1 MLLNLRINSF
11 LGGPMKLRLILT
23 LLIPFLTLYISA
35 QDSDTEEVEE
45 VVVVGSQ
52 IKGATITD
60 ALPVT
65 VISTEEIEGFGVD
78 SGDDLISNLAEM
90 GTNQFNQGDLNGGYN
105 ANRGDVG
112 SFNLRNVG
120 TGNTL
125 TL

>member
-1 MLLNLRINSF
+1 
-11 LGGPMKLRLILT
+11 MKLRLILT

-90 GTNQFNQGDLNGGYN
+90 GTNQFNQGDFNGGYN

>member
-90 GTNQFNQGDLNGGYN
+90 GTNQFNQGDFNGGYN
-105 ANRGDVG
+105 ANRGDVC
-112 SFNLRNVG
+112 LLY
-120 TGNTL
+120 TL
-125 TL
+125 TLPTTLQV

>member
-23 LLIPFLTLYISA
+23 LLIPFLTLYVSA

-60 ALPVT
+60 ALPAVSYT
-65 VISTEEIEGFGVD
+65 H
-78 SGDDLISNLAEM
+78 
-90 GTNQFNQGDLNGGYN
+90 
-105 ANRGDVG
+105 
-112 SFNLRNVG
+112 
-120 TGNTL
+120 L
-125 TL
+125 TLPTILLV